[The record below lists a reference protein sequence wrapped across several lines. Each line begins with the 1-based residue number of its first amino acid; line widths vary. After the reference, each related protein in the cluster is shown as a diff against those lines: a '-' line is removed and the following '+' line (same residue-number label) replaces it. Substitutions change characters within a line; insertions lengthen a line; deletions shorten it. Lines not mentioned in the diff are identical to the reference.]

1 MKKENNYIVI
11 PITILIVGIIT
22 IILALLESG
31 WYYYLLG
38 SLVGIMCHALLIKQ
52 SIKIKKYA
60 QVDPEGKLFN
70 IKKTSITGSLTRFAL
85 FVLVFIVL
93 AYKASEQTVH
103 NPIIL
108 ILIAFGG
115 YLTLKVVLIVTT
127 MIYAKKVKE

>member
-52 SIKIKKYA
+52 SIKIKA
-60 QVDPEGKLFN
+60 QRCFYFYSNLFL
-70 IKKTSITGSLTRFAL
+70 IFSKILFSSL
-85 FVLVFIVL
+85 
-93 AYKASEQTVH
+93 
-103 NPIIL
+103 L
-108 ILIAFGG
+108 I
-115 YLTLKVVLIVTT
+115 
-127 MIYAKKVKE
+127 